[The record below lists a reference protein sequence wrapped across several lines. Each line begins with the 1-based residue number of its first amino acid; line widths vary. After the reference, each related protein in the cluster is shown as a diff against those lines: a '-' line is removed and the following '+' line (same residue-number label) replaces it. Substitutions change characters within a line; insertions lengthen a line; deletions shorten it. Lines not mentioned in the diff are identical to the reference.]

1 MATSATISSVVV
13 PVDFS
18 PGSEQ
23 ALERAL
29 RLPVGPKTKVTLL
42 HVLPDDIPGV
52 LRKQAVRESEA
63 RLEKVL
69 ARAHQL
75 ALADG
80 LSPRQFVADAV
91 EGDPA
96 QQILKRAHT
105 VEADLICLGRHGRR
119 PVADLFIGS
128 VAQKVARQGDV
139 PVLVVKHPAE
149 APYARAV
156 VALEPGRKDA
166 RVLRGAAAVLRPS
179 AKVTALSVAA
189 VPFEGY
195 VELSGA
201 QVTSFRE
208 QAKRLA
214 QKDLRASL
222 ARSPLKVAPKVLLGD
237 PRVLVLEE
245 VAAQRA
251 ELVVVGFSGARGLAR
266 LLVGSV
272 SQWVLTH
279 AATDVLVTAG

>member
-1 MATSATISSVVV
+1 
-13 PVDFS
+13 VDFS

-52 LRKQAVRESEA
+52 LRKQAIRESEA

-69 ARAHQL
+69 ARAHDL
-75 ALADG
+75 AVADG
-80 LSPRQFVADAV
+80 LSPSQFVADVV

-105 VEADLICLGRHGRR
+105 VEADLVCLGRHGRR

-128 VAQKVARQGDV
+128 VAQKVARAGDV
-139 PVLVVKHPAE
+139 PVLVVKHPAD

-166 RVLRGAAAVLRPS
+166 RVLRGAAVVLKPS
-179 AKVTALSVAA
+179 AKVTAIAVAA

-195 VELSGA
+195 LELSGA

-214 QKDLRASL
+214 QKDLRATL
-222 ARSPLKVAPKVLLGD
+222 AHSPLKVTPKVLLGD

-245 VAAQRA
+245 AVSQRA
-251 ELVVVGFSGARGLAR
+251 DVLVVGFSNAKGLSR